1 MLEVVACCLF
11 WKQSSELA
19 QFILDALHFR
29 SERLCLGAIV
39 ESFLFQFLDLF
50 AAIDA
55 ICAPTIFHM
64 VVVLPYTP
72 DIFVGETGL
81 AIFDFVFVVAD
92 GLT

>member
-1 MLEVVACCLF
+1 
-11 WKQSSELA
+11 
-19 QFILDALHFR
+19 
-29 SERLCLGAIV
+29 
-39 ESFLFQFLDLF
+39 
-50 AAIDA
+50 
-55 ICAPTIFHM
+55 M